1 MFGQIL
7 SDWARGWWWT
17 PLKETYLKGR
27 LEWEFVS
34 CKSRDYFGGI
44 GPLLLSNG
52 MRGGT
57 MQLPGA
63 SVALCLYNCRGERG
77 GALVAPAG
85 IRSRFSTSSS
95 SVKVPLVVNSAQLSP
110 LSSIFN
116 LCLPRLHI
124 DKPFHC
130 KQFKI
135 FVRFCNIWYVS
146 FHVDSLR
153 GFKISDKE
161 GKTLATINLLL
172 SAHAEGAAVSN
183 WPPPT
188 SPRGGRLGHPPVTIW
203 PRHTRAGGGR
213 HKTARS
219 SRHPP
224 AAASETN
231 KPLRVKLTPAGTHSR
246 AQVGFETRSRDQKG
260 TRNEEIETETWKA
273 GETGGEVA
281 AITTLVAQPII
292 IFCCPTNYNCPATPF
307 LLLFSQDPIICI
319 DQIHIHCL
327 GNLRSLIKLQWHWY
341 LEIKI

>member
-1 MFGQIL
+1 
-7 SDWARGWWWT
+7 
-17 PLKETYLKGR
+17 
-27 LEWEFVS
+27 
-34 CKSRDYFGGI
+34 
-44 GPLLLSNG
+44 
-52 MRGGT
+52 

-63 SVALCLYNCRGERG
+63 SVALCLYNCRGERERG

-161 GKTLATINLLL
+161 GETLATINLLL
-172 SAHAEGAAVSN
+172 SAHAEGAAASN

-188 SPRGGRLGHPPVTIW
+188 PPRGGRLGHPPVTIW
-203 PRHTRAGGGR
+203 PRHTRARGGR

-246 AQVGFETRSRDQKG
+246 AQVELGFETRNQKPPRPE
-260 TRNEEIETETWKA
+260 RNSKRGNWDGNVKSWRNRRR
-273 GETGGEVA
+273 GCCHHDS
-281 AITTLVAQPII
+281 
-292 IFCCPTNYNCPATPF
+292 CCPTNYNF
-307 LLLFSQDPIICI
+307 LLPNQL
-319 DQIHIHCL
+319 
-327 GNLRSLIKLQWHWY
+327 
-341 LEIKI
+341 